1 VRRFLSKLGPGFIT
15 GAADDDPAGIGT
27 YAAAGASMGYAAL
40 WTAPLTLPLMAA
52 VQYVCA
58 KLGLVSG
65 QGLAGL
71 LRERTPRPVLFASV
85 GALFVA
91 NTLNAGADI
100 GAIADALHL
109 LAPMPAWLT
118 MPLIAIGIVLLQM
131 FGSYALISRT
141 FKWLT
146 LTLFGYI
153 ASALLAHPHG
163 AEVLR
168 GTFLPTVRADREHLA
183 LLVAVLGTTISPYLF
198 FWQAS
203 LEVEEEIVVG
213 RVTLQ
218 QRRGATKGEL
228 AAAAVDVDFGMF
240 FSTVIMY
247 FSILATA
254 ATLHRAGHTHVG
266 SAAEAA
272 AALEPLAGGA
282 ARALL
287 AVGLVG
293 AGLLAVP
300 VLTGSTA
307 YAVAEVF
314 GWKHSLSAPPREAL
328 PFYGVIAVSTV
339 LGLVLDY
346 TGVRPF
352 DALVGSSIV
361 NGLLAPPLLV
371 LVMLLSNDPK
381 VVGRNPNRRIT
392 NVLGWLTVV
401 LMSIA
406 AIALLVSLAAPR

>member
-1 VRRFLSKLGPGFIT
+1 VRRFLAQLGPGFIT

-58 KLGLVSG
+58 KLGLVTG
-65 QGLAGL
+65 RGLAGV
-71 LRERTPRPVLFASV
+71 LRQRMPRSVLFGAV

-109 LAPMPAWLT
+109 LAPLPAWLT
-118 MPLIAIGIVLLQM
+118 MPLIAIG
-131 FGSYALISRT
+131 
-141 FKWLT
+141 
-146 LTLFGYI
+146 
-153 ASALLAHPHG
+153 
-163 AEVLR
+163 
-168 GTFLPTVRADREHLA
+168 LA

-203 LEVEEEIVVG
+203 LEVEEKIVVG
-213 RVTLQ
+213 RVSLE
-218 QRRGATKGEL
+218 QRRGATKQEL
-228 AAAAVDVDFGMF
+228 VAAAVDVDFGMF

-254 ATLHRAGHTHVG
+254 ATLHRSGHTHVG

-272 AALEPLAGGA
+272 AALAPLAGGA
-282 ARALL
+282 AKALL
-287 AVGLVG
+287 AVGLTG

-314 GWKHSLSAPPREAL
+314 GWKHSLSARPREAL
-328 PFYGVIAVSTV
+328 PFYGVIAVSTA
-339 LGLVLDY
+339 LGLFLNY

-352 DALVGSSIV
+352 EALVWSSIV

-371 LVMLLSNDPK
+371 LVLRLSNDPQ
-381 VVGRNPNRRIT
+381 VVGGTPNRRIT
-392 NVLGWLTVV
+392 NVLGWLT
-401 LMSIA
+401 SRSCRRPPSRSSFRSWRRGEPA
-406 AIALLVSLAAPR
+406 T